1 MDVYIYIYT
10 IHIYIYICVK
20 IHTMIYE
27 KANLKSQISNTNQYK
42 SNL

>member
-1 MDVYIYIYT
+1 MYIYIYIQYT
-10 IHIYIYICVK
+10 YIYTCVK
-20 IHTMIYE
+20 IHTLIYE